1 MIDTHSGRWPS
12 LQVISPEQ
20 MQKGFLSLVQA
31 VDDLQI
37 DVPDAPNLI
46 ATFVAR
52 AVIDDILPPS
62 FVERL
67 RSGKKLL

>member
-1 MIDTHSGRWPS
+1 
-12 LQVISPEQ
+12 
-20 MQKGFLSLVQA
+20 MQKGFLSLVQS

-37 DVPDAPNLI
+37 DVPGAPDLI

-62 FVERL
+62 FVEKL
-67 RSGKKLL
+67 PSGMSLAKPFSA

>member
-1 MIDTHSGRWPS
+1 
-12 LQVISPEQ
+12 